1 MSASLSIKLDDELF
15 ERLVERRW
23 EDEVKPTSD
32 GVDSEGFLRIYSLV
46 LTPATVFGQHLRK
59 AAGRGDESISEHG
72 PKSSLGEGATTF
84 ESNCFVVHCDGG
96 WCASLLGCR
105 GSKH

>member
-1 MSASLSIKLDDELF
+1 MKLDDKLF

-46 LTPATVFGQHLRK
+46 LTPSTVFGQHLRK
-59 AAGRGDESISEHG
+59 AAGRGDEAISEHG
-72 PKSSLGEGATTF
+72 PKSSLGEGVTNI
-84 ESNCFVVHCDGG
+84 EGSCFVMQCDGG
-96 WCASLLGCR
+96 WDASLRGCR
-105 GSKH
+105 GSKY